1 MLRLFHLSKDHPEMA
16 RDEVIALAGDN
27 VSHQFDD
34 ILVIETQAESLHSRL
49 AYCRAVYRF
58 LFICDEPSLAKTID
72 SVDWPSF
79 YKGSFAVRFHDGKS
93 KEKAVAVA
101 IASKLSSPKVDL
113 KSPNT
118 RIELFKR
125 GDRILCG
132 ILEGENDQDFESRK
146 THNRKAPHP
155 SSMHPK
161 LCRWFVNRTGIKK
174 GVLIDP
180 FCGSGGIL
188 IEAALMGF
196 DVGGYD
202 IDPPMIDR
210 SRDNLEGS
218 NVEIHLEVKDALSM
232 KDKMA
237 FIATDL
243 PYGRAT
249 KANDIIP
256 LYGGFLDLLEK
267 NLTGCAVI
275 GYPDFVD
282 FEELVEKRRL
292 NVVGLYQFY
301 LHKSLTKMI
310 IVLVPR

>member
-1 MLRLFHLSKDHPEMA
+1 MA
-16 RDEVIALAGDN
+16 RDEVIALAGGRI
-27 VSHQFDD
+27 VHQFDD
-34 ILVIETQAESLHSRL
+34 ILVIDSDAEGLHSRL

-58 LFICDEPSLAKTID
+58 LFICDEPSLAKTLD

-79 YKGSFAVRFHDGKS
+79 YKGSFAVRFHDGNS

-101 IASKLSSPKVDL
+101 VASRLSSPKVDL
-113 KSPNT
+113 KDPKT
-118 RIELFKR
+118 RIDLFKR
-125 GDRILCG
+125 QDKILCG
-132 ILEGENDQDFESRK
+132 VLEGENDQDFESRK
-146 THNRKAPHP
+146 THKRKAPHP

-174 GVLIDP
+174 GTLIDP

-196 DVGGYD
+196 DVEGYD

-210 SRDNLEGS
+210 ARDNLEGS
-218 NVEIHLEVKDALSM
+218 GVKAHLEVRDALSM
-232 KDKMA
+232 DKTVE
-237 FIATDL
+237 FIATDI

-249 KANDIIP
+249 KAKDILP
-256 LYGGFLDLLEK
+256 LYEGFLDILEN

-292 NVVGLYQFY
+292 TVVGLYQYY

-310 IVLVPR
+310 IVLAPR

>member
-1 MLRLFHLSKDHPEMA
+1 MA
-16 RDEVIALAGDN
+16 RDEVIALAGDLI
-27 VSHQFDD
+27 VHQFDD
-34 ILVIETQAESLHSRL
+34 IFVIETQAESLHSRL

-58 LFICDEPSLAKTID
+58 LFICDEHSLAKTID
-72 SVDWPSF
+72 AVDWQSF

-93 KEKAVAVA
+93 KEEAVAVS

-113 KSPNT
+113 KAPKT
-118 RIELFKR
+118 RIDLFHR
-125 GDRILCG
+125 GDKILCG
-132 ILEGENDQDFESRK
+132 VLEGENDQDFESRK
-146 THNRKAPHP
+146 THNRKSPHP

-161 LCRWFVNRTGIKK
+161 LCRWFVNRTGIRK

-196 DVGGYD
+196 DVEGYD

-210 SRDNLEGS
+210 AKDNLEGS
-218 NVEIHLEVKDALSM
+218 KVNIHLELRDALSL
-232 KDKMA
+232 KGKMA

-249 KANDIIP
+249 KANDLIP
-256 LYGGFLDLLEK
+256 LYEGFLDLLEK

-282 FEELVEKRRL
+282 FEELVAKRSL
-292 NVVGLYQFY
+292 KVAGLYQYY

-310 IVLVPR
+310 IVLIPR